1 MRTNPNKEQIAAGR
15 TPLHGNGGALAI
27 FDGDIHQT
35 TRRLNADVVND
46 RTTAVNRVVGLP
58 TGVGDI
64 GEVRPRVPLKLDVS
78 LERNSREVVASINSN
93 PLMAT
98 QNLAF
103 NAKHD
108 EELLREM
115 LASM

>member
-1 MRTNPNKEQIAAGR
+1 
-15 TPLHGNGGALAI
+15 
-27 FDGDIHQT
+27 
-35 TRRLNADVVND
+35 
-46 RTTAVNRVVGLP
+46 
-58 TGVGDI
+58 
-64 GEVRPRVPLKLDVS
+64 VS